1 MDRTYW
7 PNDKSAQAV
16 RELAHAIRRNDL
28 AAFVDG
34 EGTARYDNDAGD
46 RKVAAWKH
54 LDLLNMIDDAEQEAR
69 SESGLDADTAVGAL
83 KRLKE
88 KLEAKRS

>member
-7 PNDKSAQAV
+7 PNDKSAEAV
-16 RELAHAIRRNDL
+16 RELAHAIRRND
-28 AAFVDG
+28 AKAFVDG
-34 EGTARYDNDAGD
+34 EGAARYDNDAGD

-83 KRLKE
+83 QRLKE